1 MAGLDP
7 KFRINLEKVAALTV
21 DGNALGADI
30 LRQVLTGFGVRRLM
44 RAASGAEAQHLVQEH
59 EVNLIVCSDE
69 LPDMSGYDF
78 VRWLRRSK
86 IETNAFAPLIIV
98 GGHTRRAMVQQARDS
113 GANFVLAK
121 PISTKVLLERV
132 IWISR
137 EARPFVET
145 GDYLG
150 PDRRF
155 QELGPPESGGRRRGD
170 PPAGSQPNDN
180 TSAASSHAGTRLAEK
195 VA

>member
-7 KFRINLEKVAALTV
+7 KFRINMEKVAALTV

-30 LRQVLTGFGVRRLM
+30 LRQVLTGFGVRKLI
-44 RAASGAEAQHLVQEH
+44 RAATGAEAQKVVQEH

-69 LPDMSGYDF
+69 LPDMTGYDF

-86 IETNAFAPLIIV
+86 IEGNAFVPLIIV
-98 GGHTRRAMVQQARDS
+98 SGHTRRSMVNQARDS

-121 PISTKVLLERV
+121 PVSTKVLLERV
-132 IWISR
+132 VWISR
-137 EARPFVET
+137 EARPFVDT

-170 PPAGSQPNDN
+170 PPAEAQPNDN
-180 TSAASSHAGTRLAEK
+180 TSASQSPQAMAEQ
-195 VA
+195 AA

>member
-7 KFRINLEKVAALTV
+7 KFRINLERVTALAV
-21 DGNALGADI
+21 DGNAMGADI

-44 RAASGAEAQHLVQEH
+44 RAAKGAEAQQLVQEQ
-59 EVNLIVCSDE
+59 EVNLIVCSDV

-86 IETNAFAPLIIV
+86 IETNAFAPVIIV
-98 GGHTRRAMVQQARDS
+98 SGHTRRSEVQKARDC

-137 EARPFVET
+137 EGRPFVEA
-145 GDYLG
+145 GEYLG

-155 QELGPPESGGRRRGD
+155 QDVGPPANGGRRRGD
-170 PPAGSQPNDN
+170 PAPAAREAQP
-180 TSAASSHAGTRLAEK
+180 TLAEE
-195 VA
+195 AA